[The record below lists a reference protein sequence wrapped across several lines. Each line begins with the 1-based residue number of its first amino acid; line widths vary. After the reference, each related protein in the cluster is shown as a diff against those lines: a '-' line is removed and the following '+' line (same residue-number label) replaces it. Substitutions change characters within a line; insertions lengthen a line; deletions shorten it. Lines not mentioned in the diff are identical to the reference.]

1 MGKSHDLATIAA
13 DGLSTLK
20 ADTVKVDTIQNTSGT
35 GALIID
41 SSGDLTF
48 SGSNTVTPT
57 DSGWITPTLNSGF
70 TSYNSPYGPIKYRKI
85 GNIVN
90 IQGITNQ
97 ASGGSIVFTLPVGF
111 RPERRVLFATQN
123 NSSLGRLDIDQD
135 GNVRQNTVASSG
147 WFSLNCTFFTA

>member
-13 DGLSTLK
+13 DGLSTPTL
-20 ADTVKVDTIQNTSGT
+20 KVDTIQNTSAT
-35 GALIID
+35 TALTID

-70 TSYNSPYGPIKYRKI
+70 TSYASPYGPIKYRKI

-97 ASGGSIVFTLPVGF
+97 ASGGSTVFTLPVGY
-111 RPERRVLFATQN
+111 RPERRLVLATPN
-123 NSSLGRLDIDQD
+123 ANALGRLDVDQD
-135 GNVRQNTVASSG
+135 GRVIQNSVASAS

>member
-1 MGKSHDLATIAA
+1 MSSIL
-13 DGLSTLK
+13 
-20 ADTVKVDTIQNTSGT
+20 KVDTIQNTGGT
-35 GALIID
+35 TGLTID

-48 SGSNTVTPT
+48 TGSNTVTPT

-70 TSYNSPYGPIKYRKI
+70 TGYSSPYGTIKYRKI

-97 ASGGSIVFTLPVGF
+97 AVANTIVFTLPVGF
-111 RPERRVLFATQN
+111 RPERRLVLATMNDNQ
-123 NSSLGRLDIDQD
+123 LGRLDIDQD
-135 GNVRQNTVASSG
+135 GNVRQDMISSSG